1 MRRPISL
8 LTHNFHNCDKNVKTM
23 NNQLNFGATSSLSQR
38 QSSTA
43 KLSLQ
48 NDVYKEKPYFSI
60 FSFEPSHTSIGYEF
74 HSFTFMHLKKSK

>member
-1 MRRPISL
+1 MIRPISL

-38 QSSTA
+38 QSSRA

>member
-1 MRRPISL
+1 
-8 LTHNFHNCDKNVKTM
+8 M

-38 QSSTA
+38 QSSRA

-74 HSFTFMHLKKSK
+74 HSFTFMHLKKSIEVLTRNIQIYVAGYKF